1 MLTDARDF
9 DVTLVT
15 DTNTQ
20 RVMFGFGPSNIGRVA
35 LSESNVFVNT
45 QLLVSSNDTVSAPGY
60 SWLGDTSTGMY
71 HISNNQIGLAC
82 AGNSILTVT
91 SLGIGVKS
99 SNPAC
104 PVHIIDNG
112 GLAEVRVERALPD
125 TNNNL
130 PAYLTC
136 YKSRGT
142 NAAPTALASNDMIG
156 SVASFGHDGTSFKMV
171 SEIRTHAEN
180 NSTNNSIGSR
190 IVLATRDITNSA
202 VLTDRMIIRSTK
214 IDVMNDLV
222 VNSSLGVGTS
232 SLNTARCCISTAGSN
247 LLHLEN
253 SVGGNGTACTN
264 IVFST
269 WTGGSNAVFGVL
281 DDNFSAHFRFLTRD
295 PGAGTNGLT
304 ERMRITNTGN
314 VGIGTTTPSSAL
326 HVIGVINASSKLQ
339 QGGNDLS
346 TFFAP
351 LNHTHSADA
360 ISGTL
365 SRDLLPSAT
374 TSLAGAVVLNDSVT
388 SVSTSQAATANAVNK
403 VKLRLDNYLDRSG
416 VEAYMSA
423 SQIRVWTNQMISF
436 NSSTDYT
443 YIQPNANG
451 RLNVYDGANTNI
463 FWMGKFDCGST
474 KYFYANGGIEV
485 PMWNTGGIKWGGGI
499 GHIYYEDY
507 GYNIGSGWYFKYL
520 PTDKLIAHISLD
532 GNYYAKSDVKD
543 KTNIIAVEN
552 AIDKILNIDGVYFEW
567 KNMPKQQNI
576 GCIAQNVEQHIPELV
591 TETPDGKM
599 VNYTGLIPVLIQAFK
614 ELHAL
619 VKPLIQT

>member
-1 MLTDARDF
+1 MSLVGFNIDCVNLNANKMLTDARDF

-15 DTNTQ
+15 DNSNQ
-20 RVMFGFGPSNIGRVA
+20 RVMFGFGPSNVGRVA

-45 QLLVSSNDTVSAPGY
+45 QLLVSSNDTVSVPGY
-60 SWLGDTSTGMY
+60 SWQGDTSTGMY
-71 HISNNQIGLAC
+71 HLSNNQIGLAC

-99 SNPAC
+99 SSPAC
-104 PVHIIDNG
+104 PVHVIDNG

-180 NSTNNSIGSR
+180 NGTNNTIGSR

-214 IDVMNDLV
+214 VDVMNNLV

-253 SVGGNGTACTN
+253 TVGGNGTACTN

-304 ERMRITNTGN
+304 ERVRITNTGN

-326 HVIGVINASSKLQ
+326 HVIGVINASTKLQ
-339 QGGNDLS
+339 QAGNDV
-346 TFFAP
+346 TVMFAP
-351 LNHTHSADA
+351 SNHTHDLNGSSMTGVLPISKGGTSTNANTGTGSLVLATNPYISDPVISGRLSVGSYMDGPYTFTFATNTNPSIKVPFTITTSSPSLTWGGTQLDWYGANKFNIALPTQGIYQINCCATYTNAKGKFKEYSTQYISLEYYNSSDYRICFGANLCGGA
-360 ISGTL
+360 ISIGSDGGSPIKQPL
-365 SRDLLPSAT
+365 RDPWNNNLYLFSYNFEYIHNFSLDISAWR
-374 TSLAGAVVLNDSVT
+374 VT
-388 SVSTSQAATANAVNK
+388 S
-403 VKLRLDNYLDRSG
+403 
-416 VEAYMSA
+416 
-423 SQIRVWTNQMISF
+423 
-436 NSSTDYT
+436 
-443 YIQPNANG
+443 
-451 RLNVYDGANTNI
+451 
-463 FWMGKFDCGST
+463 
-474 KYFYANGGIEV
+474 
-485 PMWNTGGIKWGGGI
+485 
-499 GHIYYEDY
+499 
-507 GYNIGSGWYFKYL
+507 
-520 PTDKLIAHISLD
+520 
-532 GNYYAKSDVKD
+532 
-543 KTNIIAVEN
+543 
-552 AIDKILNIDGVYFEW
+552 
-567 KNMPKQQNI
+567 
-576 GCIAQNVEQHIPELV
+576 
-591 TETPDGKM
+591 
-599 VNYTGLIPVLIQAFK
+599 
-614 ELHAL
+614 
-619 VKPLIQT
+619 